1 MSKDTRN
8 FTGGIMNKIV
18 DERLIPNGQYI
29 DALNVRMG
37 STESSEVGVIEN
49 AKGNTRL
56 TSLTYTD
63 GTPLSVDAKCIGATK
78 DSARGILYWFIHD
91 PNFTDSTTGKLDMI
105 VSYNVN
111 NTKLTYHIISTQNP
125 DMLNDT
131 TLNFN
136 PEYVITGVNLVD
148 NLLFFTDDYNPPRY
162 INIKRSYGA
171 PISYVDTFT
180 ASDINVIKKFPT
192 ESPEISY
199 VKIDGDENNIKDKFL
214 CFAYRYRY
222 ADGQYSATSQFSEPA
237 FIPNE
242 FDFTTENFLNEGM
255 TNSYNGINITY
266 NSGGADVVGIDLLFK
281 QMSSNIINVIEKINK
296 VDSGLVDNTLYKYSF
311 SNNKIYTIL
320 PETEILRL
328 YDNVPLKAKAQTIM
342 GNRLVYGNYLEN
354 YDLLD
359 INNFPVQLD
368 YFAELYSGQVG
379 VEILNYNTT
388 STNYTLG
395 GNVYTVPNSTFSID
409 LSNIDL
415 VSGASIDIDLILNH
429 YSFYGGTPFPSQ
441 TTTNL
446 FVSFTYTLNKDY
458 TSVYELASSQEFIDA
473 VGTVTNIQPVYA
485 AIPTYSPSCSG
496 YTFTDFANCAI
507 PLTLGSLYKYSSIIT
522 TPNEPIKITTT
533 PSSSIIG
540 FQVTAMTYVDNVL
553 SPTQYVYESYEVTSV
568 NASFSK
574 LGSASKSLHSNRDYE
589 VGIVYMDEYGRS
601 TTALVSN
608 NDTVHIP
615 CGNSDYKNEI
625 HITIPATQ
633 RAPWW
638 ASRYK
643 FVIKPNKE
651 GGDTIYSNLFFIDP
665 ATRDAYFLLEGENS
679 KKVQVG
685 DVLTVKADVSGPLNK
700 CVSAT
705 VLEKASKSSGFIIP
719 SSGASVPA
727 GVYMRIKPNDFNASL
742 GKNAYITSGTLKTDT
757 SSSQFVEDNGF
768 TYPQIMY
775 PMNLP
780 SGSGLYEDY
789 TVPIGSVI
797 KINISFTRMGTN
809 DGNDDCERRIYNY
822 SKTFISSATYA
833 NMYDW
838 FIGDNIAST
847 IDSGT
852 KDVGGGGKKGGP
864 IKNVFIP
871 TISNNTFTY
880 TASKPANSFTIPAT
894 DPFSYSNE
902 TNYWQFWRDSS
913 AVFGDG
919 QLFLL
924 LTGTNKCSGI
934 GGKDNKASS
943 IECTIQVN
951 RAISKCIFESEPT
964 KSQPDLFYE
973 NDLSFEI
980 NSSGEH
986 MGNIQNQDITSNTP
1000 AIINTGFFNCFSFGN
1015 GVESY
1020 RIRDSIIGDYI
1031 KLGNRVTTI
1040 SNQDYKAANRFA
1052 DLTYSGI
1059 YNNESNINKLNE
1071 FNLGLVNFKQL
1082 ERSFGPIQILDAR
1095 KTDILVLQEN
1105 KISYV
1110 LADKNLLSDA
1120 GGGSTLTSIPEVLG
1134 LQIARAEEFGI
1145 SYNPESYVHWG
1156 TSRYFTDANRASVI
1170 KLSDENDGMGSLE
1183 VISDAYMRTWF
1194 RYLFN
1199 EYGQKQKLGAFDP
1212 YLNEYVLSS
1221 TDTNTPVLN
1230 TCLDCGVHQTLTVQG
1245 GTSTEYCV
1253 NLGQRVGDVTISC
1266 GLIDSEVGPT
1276 FYDVYA
1282 TYNGTTYSLLGQ
1294 TSSNTFT
1301 FPKDI
1306 SSVNTVEIQIYASGR
1321 VLLDMNVGC
1330 PVPQTLTIISV
1341 CLNNSPE
1348 SGNLIHNEYRYNVS
1362 AYNSP
1367 TQSTQVQFIAGNE
1380 NPLVCYFDSITGY
1393 QGQGS
1398 IPTDGSTITMLST
1411 SIGTDTYTFDESR
1424 DSMMYLRTNTLYPNT
1439 QSGIFNL
1446 LNAATTISTYGH
1458 VSNSSYG
1465 TFTMPSTGDY
1475 LYLIWDYRAAYSMPL
1490 CKGTTV
1496 NDVSCNC
1503 NACRSTCST
1512 WQISNTSG
1520 SSATISYVDCS
1531 SLGQSI
1537 IVPSGTNQ
1545 NICTSALPTVVSGTA
1560 TLTSIQCG
1568 CHP

>member
-37 STESSEVGVIEN
+37 STEASEVGVIEN
-49 AKGNTRL
+49 TKGNTRL

-63 GTPLSVDAKCIGATK
+63 GTPLSADAKCIGATK

-91 PNFTDSTTGKLDMI
+91 PNFTDSITGKLDMI

-111 NTKLTYHIISTQNP
+111 TTKITYHVISVKDVNS
-125 DMLNDT
+125 LYET

-136 PEYVITGVNLVD
+136 PEYVITGVNLID

-199 VKIDGDENNIKDKFL
+199 VQIDGDENYIEDKFL

-237 FIPNE
+237 FVPN
-242 FDFTTENFLNEGM
+242 FFNFTTENYLNEGM
-255 TNSYNGINITY
+255 TNAYNGINITY

-296 VDSGLVDNTLYKYSF
+296 VDSGLADNTSYQYNF
-311 SNNKIYTIL
+311 ANNKIYTIL

-328 YDNVPLKAKAQTIM
+328 YDNVPLKSKAQTIM
-342 GNRLVYGNYLEN
+342 GNRLVYGNYLEG

-368 YFAELYSGQVG
+368 YFTELISDQVG
-379 VEILNYNTT
+379 LQTLPN
-388 STNYTLG
+388 SKSSGSYTLG
-395 GNVYTVPNSTFSID
+395 GSTYSIPNSIINID
-409 LSNIDL
+409 LSG
-415 VSGASIDIDLILNH
+415 VDLIEGSQITIDMELNH
-429 YSFYGGTPFPSQ
+429 YAFHGTAPYPSD
-441 TTTNL
+441 TTTGL
-446 FVSFTYTLNKDY
+446 FVSFTYTLNQDY
-458 TSVYELASSQEFIDA
+458 SSVYDLATSQEFIDA
-473 VGTVTNIQPVYA
+473 VGTSSNIKPVYDP
-485 AIPTYSPSCSG
+485 INPTSCDG
-496 YTFTDFANCAI
+496 NTFTDTANCLI
-507 PLTLGSLYKYSSIIT
+507 PTLLGSMTKYDSIIDGASQ
-522 TPNEPIKITTT
+522 PIRISAT
-533 PSSSIIG
+533 PSSDIIS
-540 FQVTAMTYVDNVL
+540 FQVTAMTYVNNPTT
-553 SPTQYVYESYEVTSV
+553 PTQYVYEVYEVTTLES
-568 NASFSK
+568 NYSK
-574 LGSASKSLHSNRDYE
+574 RGGARSLHSNRDYE

-615 CGNSDYKNEI
+615 CGNSSNQNQI
-625 HITIPATQ
+625 QVTIPATQ

-638 ASRYK
+638 ATRYK
-643 FVIKPNKE
+643 FVIKPNEE
-651 GGDTIYSNLFFIDP
+651 GGDTIYSNVFFVDP
-665 ATRDAYFLLEGENS
+665 ATNDAFFLLEGENA

-685 DVLTVKADVSGPLNK
+685 DDLVVKADVSGPLKK

-719 SSGASVPA
+719 TSGANVPA
-727 GVYMRIKPNDFNASL
+727 GVYMRIKPNDFNVVNT
-742 GKNAYITSGTLKTDT
+742 KDAYISSGTIKRDTYNNRDT
-757 SSSQFVEDNGF
+757 SLYDGNKFWSLLA
-768 TYPQIMY
+768 Y
-775 PMNLP
+775 PMNLFT
-780 SGSGLYEDY
+780 GSVTGYKDY
-789 TVPIGSVI
+789 TIPEGSII
-797 KINISFTRMGTN
+797 KFKIKFTRNGTG
-809 DGNDDCERRIYNY
+809 DGNNKCEKRNY
-822 SKTFISSATYA
+822 TYDKRFVSSANYT

-838 FIGDNIAST
+838 FVGDNVAAT
-847 IDSGT
+847 INSGIQ
-852 KDVGGGGKKGGP
+852 DVGSGGTP
-864 IKNVFIP
+864 IKNVFLPSISSAVFPSYDDP
-871 TISNNTFTY
+871 TIYVQDITNNPSDT
-880 TASKPANSFTIPAT
+880 
-894 DPFSYSNE
+894 
-902 TNYWQFWRDSS
+902 TNYWQFWRDPSPS
-913 AVFGDG
+913 VGDG
-919 QLFLL
+919 KLTLL
-924 LTGTNKCSGI
+924 LTGTNKCSGV
-934 GGKDNKASS
+934 GGKENRASG
-943 IECTIQVN
+943 IECIVEVN
-951 RAISKCIFESEPT
+951 RALSLCVFESQGE
-964 KSQPDLFYE
+964 KSSPDLFYE

-986 MGNIQNQDITSNTP
+986 MGNVQDQDITSNTP

-1020 RIRDSIIGDYI
+1020 RIRDSIVGDYI

-1221 TDTNTPVLN
+1221 TDTNTPVLT
-1230 TCLDCGVHQTLTVQG
+1230 TCLDCGIHQTLTVQG

-1348 SGNLIHNEYRYNVS
+1348 SGNLIHNEYRYNVGT
-1362 AYNSP
+1362 YNSP
-1367 TQSTQVQFIAGNE
+1367 TQSTQVQFLAGTN
-1380 NPLVCYFDSITGY
+1380 NPLVCYFNGITGY

-1398 IPTDGSTITMLST
+1398 MPTDGSTITMLST

-1424 DSMMYLRTNTLYPNT
+1424 DSMMYLRTNTLYSNT
-1439 QSGIFNL
+1439 QSSILNL
-1446 LNAATTISTYGH
+1446 LNAATTISPYSH